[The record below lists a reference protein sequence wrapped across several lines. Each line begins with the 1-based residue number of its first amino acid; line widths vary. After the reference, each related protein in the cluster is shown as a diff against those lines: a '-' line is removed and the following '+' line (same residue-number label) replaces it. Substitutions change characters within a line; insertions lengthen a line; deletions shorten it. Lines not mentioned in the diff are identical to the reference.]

1 MGESEMA
8 VDTYLDHARTC
19 VHAEQEAIDAKL
31 DAYETFMRRVR
42 DLETE
47 QTPSST
53 AGITTAG
60 GATHLSADGSGTDRC
75 QTVRTAFDET
85 IRPHSVAD
93 VNGTESLLE
102 TIREEFTDEIAVALA
117 PTTAASFTPELKQV
131 VLAEARSRRSEA
143 AALQNALD
151 REDEYLTDAAEA
163 VTDIIDWIVDANESP
178 LTDLGFDALQ
188 QRYETLASHRDR
200 CEEVAR
206 DRQEF
211 LQKTTNNG
219 IDAGVR
225 HRSLIP
231 YLYQDFPVD
240 HPVLAT
246 VATLGDTCQECQR
259 TVRDHPVW
267 RV

>member
-1 MGESEMA
+1 MT
-8 VDTYLDHARTC
+8 VDTYIEQARTR
-19 VHAEQEAIDAKL
+19 VRAEQEAIGEKL
-31 DAYETFMRRVR
+31 NAYERFIRQVQELQP
-42 DLETE
+42 D
-47 QTPSST
+47 QTPSSM
-53 AGITTAG
+53 AGLTTAG
-60 GATHLSADGSGTDRC
+60 GATHLSADASNTDGCR
-75 QTVRTAFDET
+75 TVRTAFAET

-93 VNGTESLLE
+93 IDESESLLE
-102 TIREEFTDEIAVALA
+102 TIREEFTDAIAVALA
-117 PTTAASFTPELKQV
+117 PTTEASFTPELKQL
-131 VLAEARSRRSEA
+131 VLAEAQSRQSEA
-143 AALQNALD
+143 TALRKALG
-151 REDEYLTDAAEA
+151 REDEHLDDAAET
-163 VTDIIDWIVDANESP
+163 VDDIIEWVVDANETP

-188 QRYETLASHRDR
+188 QRHETLASHRDR

-219 IDAGVR
+219 LDAGVR

-246 VATLGDTCQECQR
+246 VARLNETCQECQR
-259 TVRDHPVW
+259 AVRDHLVR